1 MTRSKGSIV
10 GSLALPA
17 GLLPAGLLPAG
28 LLPAGDSCRRARDG
42 GQAAKGLRRPADA
55 GIGGRQPDSGRWFDS
70 YPGEDELPSAGRVSE
85 RVGCDSPEG
94 GVSRQDFDATLDQL
108 GDVQP
113 WMDWGLKKS
122 ARGFAR
128 LQKLFHRRYEALAV
142 YRCETGT
149 AEVPIY
155 FPGIDDV
162 GLSGLLTV
170 NIET

>member
-1 MTRSKGSIV
+1 MTRWKGAFV
-10 GSLALPA
+10 GSLALLA
-17 GLLPAGLLPAG
+17 GLMLATAAGAQSTEDRLLKASEG
-28 LLPAGDSCRRARDG
+28 LQMPGSEADSVW
-42 GQAAKGLRRPADA
+42 
-55 GIGGRQPDSGRWFDS
+55 WFVS
-70 YPGEDELPSAGRVSE
+70 YPDEDELPSAE
-85 RVGCDSPEG
+85 RLSGLVGCDHPEG
-94 GVSRQDFDATLDQL
+94 GLSRQDFDATLDGL

-113 WMDWGLKKS
+113 WMDKGQKKS

-128 LQKLFHRRYEALAV
+128 LRGLFHRRYDELAV

-155 FPGIDDV
+155 FLGVNED

>member
-1 MTRSKGSIV
+1 MTRWKAAPV
-10 GSLALPA
+10 CAFVLLA
-17 GLLPAGLLPAG
+17 GLLLANGASAADTQARLLKASEGLQMPGSEA
-28 LLPAGDSCRRARDG
+28 DSAW
-42 GQAAKGLRRPADA
+42 
-55 GIGGRQPDSGRWFDS
+55 WFVS
-70 YPGEDELPSAGRVSE
+70 YPEERDLPEPERMARVT
-85 RVGCDSPEG
+85 GCPEG
-94 GVSRQDFDATLDQL
+94 GISRADFDVTLDDL

-113 WMDWGLKKS
+113 WMDLGQKQS

-128 LQKLFHRRYEALAV
+128 LQKAFHRHYGDLAV

-155 FPGIDDV
+155 FLGLDGD

>member
-1 MTRSKGSIV
+1 MTRRKGSFV
-10 GSLALPA
+10 ASLALLA
-17 GLLPAGLLPAG
+17 GLVLATAAGAQETEDRLLKASEG
-28 LLPAGDSCRRARDG
+28 LQMPGSEA
-42 GQAAKGLRRPADA
+42 
-55 GIGGRQPDSGRWFDS
+55 DSGWWFVS

>member
-1 MTRSKGSIV
+1 MIGWKATLV
-10 GSLALPA
+10 GSMALLA
-17 GLLPAGLLPAG
+17 GLLLATAATAQDTEGRLLKASGGLQMPGSEA
-28 LLPAGDSCRRARDG
+28 DSAW
-42 GQAAKGLRRPADA
+42 
-55 GIGGRQPDSGRWFDS
+55 SFVS
-70 YPGEDELPSAGRVSE
+70 YPGEYQLPSVE
-85 RVGCDSPEG
+85 RFSALTGCGHPG
-94 GVSRQDFDATLDQL
+94 GVSRQDFDATLDHL

-113 WMDWGLKKS
+113 WMDGGQKKS

-128 LQKLFHRRYEALAV
+128 LQKLFHRRYEGLAV

-155 FPGIDDV
+155 FVGINEN